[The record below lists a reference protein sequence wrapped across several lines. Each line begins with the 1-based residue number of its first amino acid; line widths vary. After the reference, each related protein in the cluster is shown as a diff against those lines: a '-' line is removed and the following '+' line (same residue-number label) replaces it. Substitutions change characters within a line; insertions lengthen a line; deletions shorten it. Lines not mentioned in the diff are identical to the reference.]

1 LPAERTAAVKQQ
13 ASAALA
19 SSLAAMEEGQMAPA
33 TDATTGF
40 QTVPTTGRLKVELVV
55 PRVGDFRR
63 NQAVTAVAKGEG
75 LTDENR
81 WAPEEKEATGARW
94 VGVPA
99 EGVRLAF
106 PRQVPEPCAV

>member
-1 LPAERTAAVKQQ
+1 
-13 ASAALA
+13 
-19 SSLAAMEEGQMAPA
+19 MAPA

-81 WAPEEKEATGARW
+81 WALEEEEETGARW
-94 VGVPA
+94 PEVPV
-99 EGVRLAF
+99 EGVLRACPRLV
-106 PRQVPEPCAV
+106 QEPCAA